1 MNKEPD
7 EFGLGAAYRGKIGR
21 LPRKVRVD
29 LSKMMEEG
37 YGTRELL
44 DWLHK
49 QPGVGW
55 CLVEYF
61 GGQDITAQNLSNWR
75 RGGHQHWLAHEER
88 RGLVRELAAEGAE
101 LAKDAGGA
109 VTAVLMAEFA
119 EAMNETLLKIT
130 DPEARCQRLEG
141 LLGTLI
147 KVRRQDCASARRAR
161 EAAVDK
167 ELEEFKALCRR
178 DWNKIGP
185 VVGEAVRKTPNSDDE
200 SAEFK
205 AVVAKVRRVRPDR
218 HRESRLIKA
227 NQGSVRK
234 GCTAKAPNSK
244 LQHPEKLQT
253 PMSKAGGATAGV
265 IEDEDEKGRGGLA
278 AGGGVSKAGGLKAKV
293 RPVAPVT
300 GRVAAAD
307 PAGAG
312 HSRGPAEPVSK
323 RRVNAKQAESR
334 LIKVNQGSL
343 RKDVVGKAPNSKLQA
358 PEKLQTPMSK
368 AGGASVAEIEDEN
381 EDEDEMEIG
390 AGETLSRE
398 GTDIQAPSSNKE
410 SKAIIIADEEDEAQE
425 EDSGQSDSVVASG
438 IDPMVNATWKAQHG
452 F

>member
-109 VTAVLMAEFA
+109 VTADHLSAVLMAEFA

-234 GCTAKAPNSK
+234 
-244 LQHPEKLQT
+244 
-253 PMSKAGGATAGV
+253 
-265 IEDEDEKGRGGLA
+265 
-278 AGGGVSKAGGLKAKV
+278 
-293 RPVAPVT
+293 
-300 GRVAAAD
+300 
-307 PAGAG
+307 
-312 HSRGPAEPVSK
+312 
-323 RRVNAKQAESR
+323 
-334 LIKVNQGSL
+334 
-343 RKDVVGKAPNSKLQA
+343 DVVGKAPNSKLQA

-410 SKAIIIADEEDEAQE
+410 SKATIIADEEDEAQE